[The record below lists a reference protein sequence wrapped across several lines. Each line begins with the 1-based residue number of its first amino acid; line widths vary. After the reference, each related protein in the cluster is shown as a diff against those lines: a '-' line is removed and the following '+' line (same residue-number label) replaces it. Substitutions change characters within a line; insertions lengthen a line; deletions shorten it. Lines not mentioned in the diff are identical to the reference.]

1 MGRSSRPSAW
11 SEPRFQFVAKQRQTK
26 EFAMDMRS
34 GAVRIVVITLAVIGA
49 LVVLGGVGMLSL
61 HGAMMGGS
69 SLHGLLSSMMG
80 ICRGMMAS

>member
-1 MGRSSRPSAW
+1 MGI
-11 SEPRFQFVAKQRQTK
+11 
-26 EFAMDMRS
+26 RS

-49 LVVLGGVGMLSL
+49 LVVLGGVSMFSM

-80 ICRGMMAS
+80 MCRGMMGA

>member
-1 MGRSSRPSAW
+1 
-11 SEPRFQFVAKQRQTK
+11 
-26 EFAMDMRS
+26 MDMRS